1 MPHRFDARQRFR
13 LLSEER
19 EAALQP
25 EFLLRDLGFGEGM
38 TLADIGCGPGFF
50 TIPAARITGETGAIF
65 AADIEG
71 EMLSTTRSRANEA
84 GLTNVRIVKT
94 SDREIPIA
102 PNTCDFVLV
111 AFMIHEVEHRASF
124 LRRAARLLKPEG
136 RLVIL
141 EWEKIEE
148 EIGPPLEERLTPED
162 VVADAEAAG
171 LQPVE
176 ERALTHDQY
185 LRVFA
190 RAPHPAPKPQDED
203 AS

>member
-25 EFLLRDLGFGEGM
+25 DFLLRDLGLGEGM

-50 TIPAARITGETGAIF
+50 TIPAARIVGENGGIF

-102 PNTCDFVLV
+102 PNTCDFVLL
-111 AFMIHEVEHRASF
+111 AFIIHEVEHRASF
-124 LRRAARLLKPEG
+124 LHRAARLLKPGG
-136 RLVIL
+136 RLAIL
-141 EWEKIEE
+141 EWEKVEE
-148 EIGPPLEERLTPED
+148 TAGPPVEERLTPED

-171 LQPVE
+171 LKPVE
-176 ERALTHDQY
+176 ERSVTPTQY
-185 LRVFA
+185 LRVFE
-190 RAPHPAPKPQDED
+190 RAPQRAAKSQSAEQE
-203 AS
+203 

>member
-19 EAALQP
+19 QAALQP
-25 EFLLRDLGFGEGM
+25 ETLLRNLGLAEGM

-50 TIPAARITGETGAIF
+50 TIPAAQIVGKQGAVY

-71 EMLSTTRSRANEA
+71 EMLSTVRSRASEA

-94 SDREIPIA
+94 SDREIPIT
-102 PNTCDFVLV
+102 PGSCDFVLL
-111 AFMIHEVEHRASF
+111 AFIIHEIEHRASF
-124 LRRAARLLKPEG
+124 LHRAARLLKPGG
-136 RLVIL
+136 RLAIL

-148 EIGPPLEERLTPED
+148 SAGPPIDERLTPED
-162 VVADAEAAG
+162 VLADAQAAG

-176 ERALTHDQY
+176 ERSVTPSQY
-185 LRVFA
+185 LRIFE
-190 RAPHPAPKPQDED
+190 RASERASTAPD
-203 AS
+203 A